1 MTKKLSQE
9 KIQRV
14 AEDVQ
19 DWARRILDPHSS
31 TDFSAGFNEGFHAG
45 VTHLTEML
53 NLEIRK

>member
-1 MTKKLSQE
+1 MPKKLSKKE
-9 KIQRV
+9 IQRV
-14 AEDVQ
+14 AEEVH

-31 TDFSAGFNEGFHAG
+31 TDFSAGFNSGFHRG